1 MVLHFISAPA
11 AICVL
16 CTCCLQ
22 ILLLLPFSST
32 EKKVLSIE
40 KHPLAMNVTLIPVEC
55 RCCLSGFCMFVFS
68 GYDFGY
74 MVKLLTDSRLPEEEH
89 EFFHIL
95 NLFFPSIYDVKYLM
109 KSCKNLKVLTSSMQT
124 RGGWTAPLH
133 LCRKPNDRTVVSLN
147 WSIKSRSHTQTP
159 KAKLYLIGTPSLVIS
174 LSMCLLYR
182 KCSHNHV
189 SHIFFF
195 TCTKWN
201 IFCLT

>member
-1 MVLHFISAPA
+1 M
-11 AICVL
+11 
-16 CTCCLQ
+16 
-22 ILLLLPFSST
+22 

-109 KSCKNLKVLTSSMQT
+109 KLRSSAVNCPRTATENL
-124 RGGWTAPLH
+124 P
-133 LCRKPNDRTVVSLN
+133 
-147 WSIKSRSHTQTP
+147 
-159 KAKLYLIGTPSLVIS
+159 
-174 LSMCLLYR
+174 
-182 KCSHNHV
+182 
-189 SHIFFF
+189 
-195 TCTKWN
+195 
-201 IFCLT
+201 